1 MENTTEEKPKNK
13 AAQALAKLRKP
24 ENMTRGN
31 SDYYK
36 ALAAKSLASPNRKRI
51 QPTVTVIP

>member
-1 MENTTEEKPKNK
+1 MENLIKEKPKNK

-36 ALAAKSLASPNRKRI
+36 ALAAKSLASPNRKHTNLI
-51 QPTVTVIP
+51 AP